1 MEGKVHIGNK
11 WWKILTIY
19 SKEMKTSRRRVE
31 NAMKENRQDCILLG
45 GDFNGRTGERGA
57 KIGKKNL
64 KTRWKMQGEETDGV
78 ERRKWMGGIER
89 EQTRG
94 PTRGMDLYR

>member
-31 NAMKENRQDCILLG
+31 NDERKQARLYTLGRGLQRENRRKRSKKLG
-45 GDFNGRTGERGA
+45 KE
-57 KIGKKNL
+57 NL
-64 KTRWKMQGEETDGV
+64 KTGWKMQ
-78 ERRKWMGGIER
+78 
-89 EQTRG
+89 RG
-94 PTRGMDLYR
+94 RD